1 MAESQDPNE
10 RNVYDR
16 VASGGADTIAKCYAF
31 LLKYGMNPATN
42 RPDIR
47 DQLIQVVATNPSSV
61 GEFSQLHPDRDF
73 ILENNPCPTIPGPPP
88 AVTGVLND
96 TGSAYRGCSGCQH
109 RDLGTPTMPA
119 LGAGIAPAS
128 GTVSVPAG
136 TAGADMSIEKVMLY
150 SILGVGTLVTLM
162 VIASHSLKHAK

>member
-128 GTVSVPAG
+128 GTITVPPG
-136 TAGADMSIEKVMLY
+136 TAGTNISFEHVVLY
-150 SILGVGTLVTLM
+150 SILGVAGLTTLIVVTHL
-162 VIASHSLKHAK
+162 ALKNK